1 MKAIKRFSIILSAL
15 ALTAGAATQPQIVE
29 KMIGETAIT
38 ASADDYHAP
47 GESFT
52 RKFSA
57 TANNKRPFAWP
68 IAATATDYNEITS
81 SWEDGRSHGAID
93 IGVPTGTKIYACA
106 AGTVVEA
113 GDFGDGY
120 GVHVTI
126 KHTINGRTLYT
137 KYAHLKSVSVSK
149 GATVSMGKQIGL
161 SGNTGNSGGP
171 HLDFQ
176 VMTKQSPSGPADR
189 MATNIDPLKIVR
201 VPDKLIVGA
210 TAGYGAGNST
220 GCAHYLENVTTTD
233 YYTKGNII
241 PEPPNTSDTT
251 INKTLSTSGT
261 YYNGEIRKKNN
272 DSSVYV
278 KLNTAC
284 TASQYRFRVY
294 GLDGNS
300 WTSKNSNLT
309 LNSSCNSVNYVTLRK
324 GQTYLIYNTVNEN
337 GKPYAGLKM
346 CQTAGSKKTVN
357 GVWSPD
363 SIGKY
368 TVAN

>member
-38 ASADDYHAP
+38 ASAVYYSTGA
-47 GESFT
+47 SFT
-52 RKFSA
+52 RQFSS

-68 IAATATDYNEITS
+68 ISTSASGYNKISS

-93 IGVPTGTKIYACA
+93 IAVPSGTQINASA

-120 GVHVTI
+120 GIHVTI
-126 KHTINGRTLYT
+126 KHTINGKTLYT
-137 KYAHLKSVSVSK
+137 KYSHMKSTSVAK
-149 GATVSMGKQIGL
+149 GATVTMGQKIGL

-171 HLDFQ
+171 HLDYQ
-176 VMTKQSPSGPADR
+176 VMTKQSPSGGADR

-201 VPDKLIVGA
+201 QPATLIVAA
-210 TAGYGAGNST
+210 TEGSGAGNST
-220 GCAHYLENVTTTD
+220 GCGIYLKDVTTKD
-233 YYTKGNII
+233 YYATGTVI
-241 PEPPNTSDTT
+241 PKAPNTSDTT
-251 INKTLSTSGT
+251 ISQTLTTSGT
-261 YYNGEIRKKNN
+261 YYNGPIREKNN

-309 LNSSCNSVNYVTLRK
+309 LNSSCNSVNYVTLKK
-324 GQTYLIYNTVNEN
+324 GQTYLIYNTVNEK
-337 GKPYAGLKM
+337 GKPYAGLQM